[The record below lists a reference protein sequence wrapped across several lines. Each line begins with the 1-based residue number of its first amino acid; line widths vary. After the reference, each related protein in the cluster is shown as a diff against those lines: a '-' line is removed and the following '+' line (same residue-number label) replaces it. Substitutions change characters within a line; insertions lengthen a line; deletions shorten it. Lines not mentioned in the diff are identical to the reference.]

1 MESVTLPLTI
11 IALLLLA
18 AFIAGY
24 IDTLV
29 GGGGL
34 ITIPALML
42 AGVPPIYALG
52 TNKLQAVAGSG
63 TATLTLLRKRSI
75 RFGDLMWLM
84 ISAFIGS
91 IVGAIAIQYFDATI
105 LRFAIP
111 LVIVLI
117 AAYFIFSSAKS
128 LVESEAKV
136 DKHTYGLSA
145 VPGIGLYDGM
155 FGPGTGSFFV
165 WAGVSLRGQS
175 IVNSTMTAKALNFAT
190 NIAALIVFALYA
202 KVLWKVGLI
211 MMFGQSLGAYFG
223 TKSLMTISPALLR
236 YLVITI
242 CFVML
247 IAWAIQ

>member
-105 LRFAIP
+105 LRFAICLLYTSP
-111 LVIVLI
+111 SPRDKRQSRMP
-117 AAYFIFSSAKS
+117 SSA
-128 LVESEAKV
+128 
-136 DKHTYGLSA
+136 
-145 VPGIGLYDGM
+145 
-155 FGPGTGSFFV
+155 
-165 WAGVSLRGQS
+165 
-175 IVNSTMTAKALNFAT
+175 
-190 NIAALIVFALYA
+190 
-202 KVLWKVGLI
+202 
-211 MMFGQSLGAYFG
+211 
-223 TKSLMTISPALLR
+223 
-236 YLVITI
+236 
-242 CFVML
+242 
-247 IAWAIQ
+247 